1 MKLKVKVSQS
11 CLTLC
16 DPMDYT
22 VSGILQARILEWV
35 AVHFSRGSSQPRG
48 SSQRRDQTQV
58 FDIAGRFFTSWATKD
73 AQEYWSGEPISS
85 PADFLD
91 PGIKLGSPALQE
103 DSLLTLLFP
112 WARQCLDPQNEASIT
127 VLVTGGFLLCCW
139 YLSRR
144 QDTWIPTWEF
154 ALAKVFQRIFLI
166 RASQDFPNL
175 RLGKASQP
183 VGRCHPYQFYSLY
196 RVVFYRNSTSLSTA
210 ERVQRT
216 HYPEKLHIYVWC

>member
-1 MKLKVKVSQS
+1 MGS
-11 CLTLC
+11 CPLLQ
-16 DPMDYT
+16 
-22 VSGILQARILEWV
+22 GIFPTQRIFPTQGSNPGLRHCGQILYQLSHQGSPRILEWG
-35 AVHFSRGSSQPRG
+35 AYIFSSRFSWPRN
-48 SSQRRDQTQV
+48 QTGV
-58 FDIAGRFFTSWATKD
+58 SYIAGGFFTHSTVSLGQAVLGPSK
-73 AQEYWSGEPISS
+73 WS
-85 PADFLD
+85 
-91 PGIKLGSPALQE
+91 
-103 DSLLTLLFP
+103 
-112 WARQCLDPQNEASIT
+112 QCYC
-127 VLVTGGFLLCCW
+127 TGGSLLCCW

-183 VGRCHPYQFYSLY
+183 VGRCHPYQFCSLY

-216 HYPEKLHIYVWC
+216 HYPEKLYIYVWC